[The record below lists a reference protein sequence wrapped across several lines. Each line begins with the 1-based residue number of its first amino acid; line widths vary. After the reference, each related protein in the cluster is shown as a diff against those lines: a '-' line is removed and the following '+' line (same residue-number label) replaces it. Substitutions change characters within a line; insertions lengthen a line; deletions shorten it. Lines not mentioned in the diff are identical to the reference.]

1 MKKRAFEKRKQSS
14 ILWLELLREGIQSV
28 FATLNFTTDK
38 RESLFMGSNAVD
50 VFITVVDVFILTCV
64 FHFYFSNHSFM
75 TSWLTSTV
83 LRFVYSFHS
92 SPFWL

>member
-38 RESLFMGSNAVD
+38 RESLFMGPNAVD
-50 VFITVVDVFILTCV
+50 VFITVVDVFILTRV
-64 FHFYFSNHSFM
+64 FHFYFPNHSFM
-75 TSWLTSTV
+75 ISWLTSTV

>member
-1 MKKRAFEKRKQSS
+1 
-14 ILWLELLREGIQSV
+14 
-28 FATLNFTTDK
+28 
-38 RESLFMGSNAVD
+38 MGSNAVD

-64 FHFYFSNHSFM
+64 FRFYFPNHSFM